1 MSASEASGNL
11 HVLMTADA
19 VGGVW
24 QYALD
29 LAAGLRTHG
38 VRTTIAV
45 LGPAP
50 SVDQEAMAAA
60 AGAELVATGLP
71 LDWTAPDQAEV
82 KEAGQAIAC
91 LAAKVRPDLV
101 HLNAPALAADARFN
115 VPVVAACHSCV
126 ATWWQ
131 AVKDGPLPEDF
142 LWRTDLV
149 RRGYAA
155 ANTLLAPTLAFAEA
169 TAEAYGL
176 AQSPT
181 VVRNGRRGVQGQTI
195 SQDGTFVFTAGRLW
209 DDGKNFAAIDR
220 MAARLS
226 ISVLAAGPLQGP
238 NGVRIEAHHA
248 KALGRLSDEEIAR
261 HLGKQPIFVST
272 ALYEP
277 FGLAVLEAAQ
287 AGCALV
293 LSDIPTFRELWDG
306 AALFVDPQDEN
317 EAAAAVERLVQDPDA
332 RAVLGRTA
340 RARAAD
346 YTVEAMT
353 DGVLNAYRSV
363 LAGTSFE
370 FPLEGAAA

>member
-29 LAAGLRTHG
+29 LAVGLRAHD

-50 SVDQEAMAAA
+50 SMDQKTMAEAV
-60 AGAELVATGLP
+60 GAELVATDLP
-71 LDWTAPDQAEV
+71 LDWTASDQVEV
-82 KEAGQAIAC
+82 KEAGYAIAR
-91 LAAKVRPDLV
+91 LAAQVRPNLV
-101 HLNAPALAADARFN
+101 HLNTPALAADVRFD

-142 LWRTDLV
+142 AWRTDLV
-149 RRGYAA
+149 SRGYAA
-155 ANTLLAPTLAFAEA
+155 ANRLLAPTLAFAQA

-176 AQSPT
+176 AQLPT
-181 VVRNGRRGVQGQTI
+181 VVRNGRRGLQGQT
-195 SQDGTFVFTAGRLW
+195 SSPDRTFVFTAGRLW
-209 DDGKNFAAIDR
+209 DEGKNFAAIDR

-226 ISVLAAGPLQGP
+226 IPVLAAGPLQGP

-248 KALGRLSDEEIAR
+248 KPLGRLSDEDVAR
-261 HLGKQPIFVST
+261 HLSKQPIFMST

-306 AALFVDPQDEN
+306 AALFVDPRDEN
-317 EAAAAVERLVQDPDA
+317 EAAAAIERLVQDPDA
-332 RAVLGRTA
+332 RAVLGRA
-340 RARAAD
+340 AKKRAAA

-353 DGVLNAYRSV
+353 EGVLKAYRFV

>member
-1 MSASEASGNL
+1 MSGSEAAGNL

-29 LAAGLRTHG
+29 LAAGLRAHD

-50 SVDQEAMAAA
+50 SVDQQALAEA

-71 LDWTAPDQAEV
+71 LDWTASDEAEV
-82 KEAGQAIAC
+82 NEAGHAVAR
-91 LAAKVRPDLV
+91 LATEVRPDLV
-101 HLNAPALAADARFN
+101 HLNTPALAADARFE

-142 LWRTDLV
+142 VWRMDLV
-149 RRGYAA
+149 RRGYASA
-155 ANTLLAPTLAFAEA
+155 DRLLAPTLAFAQE
-169 TAEAYGL
+169 TAEAYRL
-176 AQSPT
+176 AQLPT
-181 VVRNGRRGVQGQTI
+181 VVRNGRHGVHGPVS

-209 DDGKNFAAIDR
+209 DEGKNFAAIDR
-220 MAARLS
+220 VAARLS
-226 ISVLAAGPLQGP
+226 IPVLAAGPLQGP

-248 KALGRLSDEEIAR
+248 KPLGRLSDEDVAQY
-261 HLGKQPIFVST
+261 LGRQPIFVSA

-306 AALFVDPQDEN
+306 AALFVDPRDEN

-332 RAVLGRTA
+332 RAVLGGAA
-340 RARAAD
+340 RKRAAA

-353 DGVLNAYRSV
+353 GGVLNAYRSV

>member
-1 MSASEASGNL
+1 MSTSEASGNL

-38 VRTTIAV
+38 VRTTVAV

-50 SVDQEAMAAA
+50 SADQQVMTEA
-60 AGAELVATGLP
+60 AGVELVLTGLP
-71 LDWTAPDQAEV
+71 LDWTASHQGEV
-82 KEAGQAIAC
+82 KEAGHAVAR
-91 LAAKVRPDLV
+91 LATQIQPDLV
-101 HLNAPALAADARFN
+101 HLNTPALAADARFD

-142 LWRTDLV
+142 VWRTDLV

-155 ANTLLAPTLAFAEA
+155 ANRLLAPTLAFAEA
-169 TAEAYGL
+169 TAQAYRL
-176 AQSPT
+176 AHPPT
-181 VVRNGRRGVQGQTI
+181 VVRNGRRGLQNQTI
-195 SQDGTFVFTAGRLW
+195 SQDRTFVFTAGRLW
-209 DDGKNFAAIDR
+209 DEGKNFAVIDR
-220 MAARLS
+220 LAGRLS
-226 ISVLAAGPLQGP
+226 VPVLAAGPLQGP

-248 KALGRLSDEEIAR
+248 EPLGRLSDEDIAQY
-261 HLGKQPIFVST
+261 LSKQPIFVST

-293 LSDIPTFRELWDG
+293 LSDIPTFRELWEG
-306 AALFVDPQDEN
+306 AALFVDPRDAN
-317 EAAAAVERLVQDPDA
+317 EAAEAVERLVQDPDA
-332 RAVLGRTA
+332 RAVLERSA
-340 RARAAD
+340 RKRAEA
-346 YTVEAMT
+346 YSVEAMT
-353 DGVLNAYRSV
+353 EGVLRAYRSV
-363 LAGTSFE
+363 LAGTSHKSS
-370 FPLEGAAA
+370 LEGAAA